1 MQGVRFT
8 MAELSAAGV
17 RRVSVGGALS
27 RVALAAMIRAGREMR
42 EHGSFT
48 FVDEP
53 ITSREIGAMLD

>member
-1 MQGVRFT
+1 
-8 MAELSAAGV
+8 
-17 RRVSVGGALS
+17 VSVGGALS

-53 ITSREIGAMLD
+53 IASREIAEMLGR